1 MQHPVLVT
9 INLSS
14 KSPIYIDT
22 FAVILMALVNYDTLM
37 KVASILGGEEA
48 VKIVEI
54 LSQVDEVTDEE
65 IVAKSDIKL
74 NSVRK
79 ILYRLYDHSI
89 VALRRTRDKNT
100 GWFIFHWRLQPD
112 QIDGFLT
119 NQKRHILEK
128 LQARLEYEKNHDF
141 YYCYSAGCGRLPFE
155 VATEYV
161 FRCPKCDKPLMH
173 FDNGKIVEFLS
184 KKVDQLRSELSE

>member
-1 MQHPVLVT
+1 VVLV
-9 INLSS
+9 
-14 KSPIYIDT
+14 
-22 FAVILMALVNYDTLM
+22 ALVNYDTLM
-37 KVASILGGEEA
+37 KVAGILGGEEA

-65 IVAKSDIKL
+65 IVAKSNIRL
-74 NSVRK
+74 NNVRK
-79 ILYRLYDHSI
+79 ILYRFYDHSI

-119 NQKRHILEK
+119 NQKKHILAK
-128 LQARLEYEKNHDF
+128 LQTRLDYEKNHDF
-141 YYCYSAGCGRLPFE
+141 YYCYSPGCGRLPFE
-155 VATEYV
+155 EATEYV

-173 FDNGKIVEFLS
+173 FDNGRIVEFLS